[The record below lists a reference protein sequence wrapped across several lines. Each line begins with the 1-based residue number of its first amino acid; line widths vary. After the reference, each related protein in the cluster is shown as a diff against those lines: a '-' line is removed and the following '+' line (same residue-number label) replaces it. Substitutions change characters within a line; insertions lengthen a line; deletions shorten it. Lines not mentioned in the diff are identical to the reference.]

1 MQDLCLTKRESLP
14 ASTDLAKVELGKLPK
29 GRKYRTKHCEVH
41 IEDGAAGNVTV
52 QILVGDSVLLPTE
65 GVFTSDIGCSHSEA
79 RIDLPEG
86 AELFVQRKNA
96 DATNPRT
103 YCLVLD
109 LEEVSA

>member
-14 ASTDLAKVELGKLPK
+14 ADTELGKVKLGKLPK

-41 IEDGAAGNVTV
+41 IESGTAGNVTV

-79 RIDLPEG
+79 RIDIPEG
-86 AELFVQRKNA
+86 AELFVQRQNT
-96 DATNPRT
+96 DVTNPQV